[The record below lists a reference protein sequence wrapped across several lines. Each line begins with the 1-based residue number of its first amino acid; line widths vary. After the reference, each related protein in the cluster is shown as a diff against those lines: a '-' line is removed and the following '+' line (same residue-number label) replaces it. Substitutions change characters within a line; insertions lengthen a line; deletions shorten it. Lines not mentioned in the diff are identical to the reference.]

1 MSGSEDADA
10 DAPRTSPRRLAAGA
24 GVGRNFIAMM
34 IWQVS
39 TYLVPLVTFPYLTRV
54 VGPSQFGVLGFS
66 SAMALYGTVLVE
78 WGFNLSGPR
87 AVVECRDRP
96 QTLNELIWST
106 LGAKACMCLFSLG
119 LLFAVYRLDKHVAS
133 LGVVVFLSWLSVL
146 GNVITLNW
154 LLQGLERFSLFAT
167 ASIIGRLVTIPLTF
181 WLVKSAGDVAL
192 AAAIQSAGSVLT
204 GVFSFGIAWRLGALK
219 RPKASCREIW
229 QRLRHGA
236 DMFVAAAS
244 VTLFSATNAIMLASM
259 AGTYQVG
266 VYAAADKIKTAGNMV
281 PAQINTVLYPRIAAL
296 FADRRRAAAE
306 LTAFGA
312 LATILASTA
321 GIAGFYLLAGPITR
335 LVLGEGYQ
343 GSVAVLQWLSVATLF
358 GNLAYFL
365 GLQVF
370 VPFGMARKRSHLML
384 AAGCV
389 NVAVA
394 WVLIPRFGAIG
405 AAAAFLVAEIAI
417 FIVYAGSILRTPRLR
432 EHFMQLVTR

>member
-1 MSGSEDADA
+1 MSATGDADA
-10 DAPRTSPRRLAAGA
+10 ARAAPRRLKAGA

-39 TYLVPLVTFPYLTRV
+39 TYLVPLITFPYLTRV
-54 VGPSQFGVLGFS
+54 LGPSQFGVLGFS
-66 SAMALYGTVLVE
+66 SALAMYGTVLVE

-96 QTLNELIWST
+96 GMLNELAWST
-106 LGAKACMCLFSLG
+106 MAAKACMCLLSLG
-119 LLFAVYRLDKHVAS
+119 ILLAAYRLDRHVAS

-167 ASIIGRLVTIPLTF
+167 ASIVGRLITVPLTF
-181 WLVKSAGDVAL
+181 LFVKSAGDVAV

-219 RPKASCREIW
+219 RPKASCRAVL

-236 DMFVAAAS
+236 DMFVAATS

-266 VYAAADKIKTAGNMV
+266 VYAAADELKTAGNMV
-281 PAQINTVLYPRIAAL
+281 PAQINAVLYPRIAAL
-296 FADRRRAAAE
+296 FSDRRRAAAG

-312 LATILASTA
+312 LATMLASAA
-321 GIAGFYLLAGPITR
+321 GIAGVYLLAGPITR
-335 LVLGEGYQ
+335 FVLGAGYQ
-343 GSVAVLQWLSVATLF
+343 GCVAVLQLLSVATLF

-370 VPFGMARKRSHLML
+370 VPFGLARTRSRLML
-384 AAGCV
+384 AAGCL

-394 WVLIPRFGAIG
+394 WVLIPRFGAMG

-417 FIVYAGSILRTPRLR
+417 FVVYTGAIARTPRLR
-432 EHFMQLVTR
+432 AHFMQLLTR